1 MKIKARELNATLKD
15 LCQEGISL
23 MFILLLCTLTSTSDY
38 NYKMNTD
45 VRVQNKQPKPFSN
58 QVDS

>member
-45 VRVQNKQPKPFSN
+45 VRVQNKQTKTF
-58 QVDS
+58 